1 MTKDGKW
8 LLPCCFVEYKA
19 PSEGVVIMGVQD
31 SSISERYYKYFS
43 MTDGNELFNTD
54 FIIATPFN
62 NGKARVGWPH
72 YKYDIDLQGNAVIDE
87 NERWLLGTWVSTV
100 DALGYSKIRFTPGGN
115 VALSFY
121 APYSS
126 YSYGGG
132 HGTFAALG
140 NSVILS
146 LEDGSEYCD
155 VISPTSMMMGKHRL
169 TKIEDYKES
178 PESEYLNEYTYTEE
192 MYKANPLK
200 RNVSQ
205 WYIGQWVD
213 TEGNR
218 AVITEDEFIYIATDG
233 RTERTKY
240 LVSGPTVKAAISE
253 YGSFTLVQSSM
264 VIKVRPES
272 GGRYSSR
279 SMYLESTAK

>member
-1 MTKDGKW
+1 M
-8 LLPCCFVEYKA
+8 A
-19 PSEGVVIMGVQD
+19 VQN
-31 SSISERYYKYFS
+31 SSVSDRYYKYFS
-43 MTDGNELFNTD
+43 MTDGNELFNTSFMKAD
-54 FIIATPFN
+54 PFK
-62 NGKARVGWPH
+62 NGKARVGWLH
-72 YKYDIDLQGNAVIDE
+72 DEYDLDLQGNVVIDE

-100 DALGYSKIRFTPGGN
+100 DVLGYSKIRFTPGGN
-115 VALSFY
+115 VAFSFY

-132 HGTFAALG
+132 YGTFTAKR
-140 NSVILS
+140 NSVTLIL
-146 LEDGSEYCD
+146 DGSPEYCE

-178 PESEYLNEYTYTEE
+178 PKSKYLNEYTYTEE
-192 MYKANPLK
+192 MYKANPMK

-205 WYIGQWVD
+205 WYIGQWTD

-218 AVITEDEFIYIATDG
+218 VVITEDEFIYTARDG
-233 RTERTKY
+233 KTERTKY
-240 LVSGPTVKAAISE
+240 LVSGPTVKATIRG

-264 VIKVRPES
+264 VIKVGPES